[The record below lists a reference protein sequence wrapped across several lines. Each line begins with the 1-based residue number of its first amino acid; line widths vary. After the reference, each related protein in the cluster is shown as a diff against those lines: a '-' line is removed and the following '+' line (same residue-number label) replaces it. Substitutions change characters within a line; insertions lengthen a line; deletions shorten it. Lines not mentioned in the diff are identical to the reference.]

1 MELRRPLGHLLRPD
15 QFLTRARGVSFIFL
29 SDNLTVRVRRLAAGL
44 ALVALAGCGKA
55 GDLVATDD
63 PAEGPSESPTTQS
76 SEDPAAAAAPE
87 LDTCRKLTI
96 DDIDPPTNETP
107 TVPCRKRHTAQTYY
121 VGTWPKQLVTA
132 ASGLDDKALEDFVFE
147 QCDRAWRRT
156 VGGSLEEWVISIVSW
171 AWYRPTEAQFD
182 DGARWFRC
190 DVVAGQNTNRL
201 EKLPPSVVDLLE
213 GRFSDRYHACW
224 TRVFS
229 DEPGVDEGV
238 LTSCKRAHEQRAIGI
253 VTIGKKNEAYPGQ
266 RAAFNRSNDGCA
278 DAVAAWRG
286 DPMPGEFGLQ
296 WPRRE
301 EWVVDGQRYAT
312 CWAVTRR

>member
-1 MELRRPLGHLLRPD
+1 VELRRPLGNLLRPD
-15 QFLTRARGVSFIFL
+15 QLVTQARGVSLISL

-55 GDLVATDD
+55 GDLVTTD

-76 SEDPAAAAAPE
+76 SEDSAGAAAPKMGA
-87 LDTCRKLTI
+87 CRQLVLE
-96 DDIDPPTNETP
+96 DIAPPTNDTP
-107 TVPCRKRHTAQTYY
+107 TVPCRKRHTAETYY
-121 VGTWPKQLVTA
+121 VGAWPKQLVTA
-132 ASGLDDKALEDFVFE
+132 ASGLDDQALEDYVFE

-171 AWYRPTEAQFD
+171 AWYRPTEEQFD

-190 DVVAGQNTNRL
+190 DVVAGQNTDRL
-201 EKLPPSVVDLLE
+201 EKLPPSVDGLLD
-213 GRFSDRYHACW
+213 GGFSDRYHACW

-229 DEPGVDEGV
+229 DKPGVDEGE
-238 LTSCKRAHEQRAIGI
+238 LTSCERAHEQRAVGI
-253 VTIGKKNEAYPGQ
+253 VTIGKKNEVYPGQ
-266 RAAFNRSNDGCA
+266 QSAFERSNDGCA

-286 DPMPGEFGLQ
+286 DPRPGEFGLQ
-296 WPRRE
+296 WPRRD
-301 EWVVDGQRYAT
+301 EWVDGQRYAT